1 MPFPI
6 TPTNG
11 QVSVQNGISYTYAS
25 ATNSWTR
32 NQISQASITMT
43 IDTFTGNGSTIV
55 FSLSITPTSKELMTV
70 NIDGVLQQASAYSLS
85 GNILTLTGIPING
98 AIIEVKTINAPPTT
112 VLTGLVYDSFTGDG
126 NTTAFTLSS
135 TPTNRNFTLVTVGG
149 VVQQKTT
156 YAVASTTLTFS
167 TAPLFSSPIEV
178 ITFGPAMISTLAA
191 GGDTQIQ
198 FSSGNVLTA
207 SSNLTF
213 NTETNTFATA
223 NISSVGNITAT
234 GNISV
239 GNITA
244 TGTVNASNFVGNG
257 SQLTSIATAV
267 SVTANAQPNITSIG
281 SLIGLTVSGNAT
293 INGWLT
299 LQESTE
305 VLNTKAGSNGIVIHD
320 LSTGSTFY
328 HTVPISSFTANFTNV
343 PTTENRTI
351 VVALLIV
358 QGATPYIP
366 ATVQIDGV
374 AQVIRWS
381 NSTAPTGT
389 ASKTDIIAFTLLRVS
404 GGWNVYGQYSNYG

>member
-1 MPFPI
+1 MAFPI

-43 IDTFTGNGSTIV
+43 IDTFTGNGSTIA

-70 NIDGVLQQASAYSLS
+70 NIDGVLQQASAYSLA
-85 GNILTLTGIPING
+85 GNVITFTGTPIIG

-156 YAVASTTLTFS
+156 YSVASTTLTFS

-213 NTETNTFATA
+213 DTTTNTFATA

-234 GNISV
+234 GNV
-239 GNITA
+239 NAGNIIT
-244 TGTVNASNFVGNG
+244 TGTINASNFVGNG

-267 SVTANAQPNITSIG
+267 SVTANAQPNITSHG
-281 SLIGLTVSGNAT
+281 TLTGLNVSGNT
-293 INGWLT
+293 VLNGWLT
-299 LQESTE
+299 LQQSSE
-305 VLNTKAGSNGIVIHD
+305 VILTKAGTNGVTTHD

-328 HTVPISSFTANFTNV
+328 HTVPISNFVVNFTNV
-343 PTTENRTI
+343 PTTENRAT
-351 VVALLIV
+351 VAVLMIV
-358 QGATPYIP
+358 QGVTPYVPTAI
-366 ATVQIDGV
+366 QIDGV
-374 AQVIRWS
+374 SQVIRWLGS
-381 NSTAPTGT
+381 SAPTGN
-389 ASKTDIIAFTLLRVS
+389 AIKTDIIAFTLLRVS